1 METQFIFHGWLRFV
15 LASLGRGSFLLGTV
29 LLFFSSLTYAVE
41 QGEYKHYMGFA
52 ISGGSFSDGLQKI
65 DFASDD
71 TDESSDNTDEP
82 SISVVDSDLEE
93 GGSLFVWDA
102 FDLDNQWALSLMLLS
117 VWEDESGTYSNGV
130 AYDAETGLGGL
141 LVAGKYFTQSGLYIG
156 GGGTFLSLSREGI
169 FSYRNRV
176 GNVDITSD
184 SFFAP
189 TVVLGYRGL
198 VSRLENF
205 DFYIGADYVTTLP
218 VDVDYQADFVGVGI
232 VETTSGTYEELS
244 ISMLAVSFGWAW

>member
-1 METQFIFHGWLRFV
+1 METQFIFRGWLRFV
-15 LASLGRGSFLLGTV
+15 LASLGAV
-29 LLFFSSLTYAVE
+29 LLSFSSLIYAVE
-41 QGEYKHYMGFA
+41 QGEYRHYMGFA
-52 ISGGSFSDGLQKI
+52 ISGGSFFDGLQKI

-71 TDESSDNTDEP
+71 TDESGL
-82 SISVVDSDLEE
+82 SVMDSEFEEE
-93 GGSLFVWDA
+93 GSFLVWDA

-189 TVVLGYRGL
+189 TLVLGYRGL
-198 VSRLENF
+198 VSRLENS
-205 DFYIGADYVTTLP
+205 DFYIGADYVRTLP